1 MEISYKTLGVTER
14 RIVSNVIVGNQR
26 FHRRPTLW
34 SRSPSLD
41 LVQLSLDKT
50 IYNIYRLAHPPW
62 TKSSCH
68 STRRSTT
75 STLLHHTRVDI
86 LDSVVTRNLGN
97 LPNKHGLTFS
107 PRDPLTIISGI
118 SIAEHVWLMDL
129 ETATSDFHDFFNCI
143 FLHFSKFKCD
153 WF

>member
-1 MEISYKTLGVTER
+1 MSNRSTFWVKICYKTLGVTER
-14 RIVSNVIVGNQR
+14 RIVSNVIVGDQR

-86 LDSVVTRNLGN
+86 PDSVVTRNLVN

-107 PRDPLTIISGI
+107 PTHLQWYTPLSVKICFLLWKLLLISAFH
-118 SIAEHVWLMDL
+118 SPLAE
-129 ETATSDFHDFFNCI
+129 
-143 FLHFSKFKCD
+143 
-153 WF
+153 